1 MIYPSAV
8 ELAIEECI
16 KDDILAEF
24 LRKNR
29 AEAKNVSIYEYDE
42 EKHMG
47 QLKEEGRQ
55 ECLQEMVL
63 RMKQHGLTIE
73 EISELS
79 GLTIEEIENM

>member
-1 MIYPSAV
+1 MSLEAAV

-42 EKHMG
+42 EKHMK
-47 QLKEEGRQ
+47 QLKEEGR
-55 ECLQEMVL
+55 ELERRDMVL
-63 RMKQHGLTIE
+63 RMKQHGLPLEDIAK
-73 EISELS
+73 LS
-79 GLTIEEIENM
+79 GLTIEEIENI